1 MTNFFANYFYLCSKK
16 ITKNGNIMKYILGL
30 DLGTN
35 SIGWALVD
43 GDNNKI
49 IKAGS
54 RIIPMDAATQGAFEA
69 GNLQSQA
76 SVRTGFRGTRR
87 LYERAELRRERLL
100 RVLNLLGFLPEHF
113 KSRIDFAEH
122 PGKFK
127 DDSEPL
133 LPYRKNKDG
142 KNEFVFND
150 SFQEMLAD
158 FAVHQPHLVANGK
171 KIPYDWTIYYLRK
184 KALTRPIRREELA
197 WIILNFNTKRG
208 YYQLRGEE
216 DETATPKNEEYKVL
230 EVSKVVQTDE
240 DKKRRGIFWYE
251 VTYENGATQRK
262 SGPVAPR
269 KVGDKVELIVTTTTD
284 KKGNE
289 VLKLRDPKADDWTL
303 MKKRSEN
310 AILQSGK
317 QVGEF
322 IYDAILAQPDTKI
335 RGKLVRVIER
345 ELYKKELVA
354 ILNKQKEFLPELS
367 NRNLYNKCIKEL
379 YHNNETHIDS
389 IKEDDFTDFFVND
402 IIFYQRPLKSKKSE
416 ISDCPYEHYQY
427 VDKVTGE
434 VVSKPI
440 KCIPKSHPLYQEFR
454 LWQFVQNLRIC
465 QREKVVNGKLKI
477 DVDVTSEFLKT
488 EEDIVALFD
497 WLNERDVVSQEQL
510 LKYKS
515 FGIGKEIS
523 RYRWNYVEDK
533 SYSGNET
540 RYSINK
546 CLAKVEGAPTINSQ
560 QEVALWHILYSV
572 DDVIELKKALASFAK
587 ANGIDETSFVES
599 FSKMKPFTSDYGA
612 YSEKAIKK
620 LLALMRAGRYWN
632 ADAIDVRTR
641 ERINSIIDGVADE
654 SIATR
659 VREKAIRLHNIND
672 FRYLPLWLACYVVY
686 DRHSEAGDVERWE
699 RPEDIDD
706 YLRNTFK
713 QHSLRNP
720 IVEQVLS
727 EMLRV
732 VRDIWNTYGK
742 ITEVHVEMG
751 RDMKAN
757 ANERKRRSES
767 IGRNERTNQRIRLL
781 LQEFVNPEYGIENV
795 RPHSPSQ
802 QEILKI
808 YEETALNDGED
819 VPDDIQLIVDNLGNP
834 TKSVSKSDMQRYR
847 LWLEQKYVSPYTG
860 RPIPLS
866 KLFTPAY
873 EIEHVIPQSR
883 YFDDSLT
890 NKVICESEVNKLKDR
905 LLGYEFIMKEGGRII
920 DGNLGGQIK
929 IFTKSQ
935 YEEFVK
941 QHYANNRT
949 KMRKLLMEDIP
960 DGFIERQ
967 LNDSRYIARKTIEIL
982 SKMVREEQE
991 AEATSKNVVVT
1002 NGSITDRLKKDWG
1015 LNDVWND
1022 IVAPRFERLNQLTGT
1037 NDYGQWVCQNGKRYF
1052 QINVPIAIAQGF
1064 SKKRIDHRHHAMD
1077 AIVIACATRDHVNY
1091 LNNKSALSSEK
1102 DARYDLQHKLCEKVK
1117 TDAYGNYVWQFK
1129 RPWEGFTQDARTAL
1143 LSIIVSFKQNL
1154 RVITKMTNHYWHYVG
1169 GKKVLERQMG
1179 TDGWAIRK
1187 SLHKA
1192 TVSGAVR
1199 LQQIKK
1205 VRLAEALK
1213 DWHQIKD
1220 KDIRKAIKEV
1230 IALYKRF
1237 DEKNIL
1243 RYFKDRKYLVNGKD
1257 ISRVDVYY
1265 LPDEANLSASRTML
1279 DTSFDK
1285 KKIEKVTDSGIRAI
1299 LLRHLQEYNEDPK
1312 MAFTPDGIAEMNRNI
1327 KRLNNGHDHK
1337 PILKVRV
1344 AEAFGMKFAVGYN
1357 GNKKKKF
1364 VEADKG
1370 TNLFFA
1376 VYADADGNRSFRSIP
1391 FNEAVERLK
1400 GNLPVAPAEDEEGN
1414 KLLFT
1419 LSPNDLVYIPEEGEH
1434 VDKITD
1440 LSRVYKMV
1448 SSSKNQCFYIPQSI
1462 AYPIEDTTELG
1473 NNNKAEKSWS
1483 GVMIKQCCIKLS
1495 VNRLGEITRLH

>member
-1 MTNFFANYFYLCSKK
+1 M
-16 ITKNGNIMKYILGL
+16 KNILGL

-35 SIGWALVD
+35 SIGWALLD
-43 GDNNKI
+43 GEKNKI

-54 RIIPMDAATQGAFEA
+54 RIIPMDAATLGAFEA

-76 SVRTGFRGTRR
+76 SIRTGFRGTRR

-100 RVLNLLGFLPEHF
+100 RVLNVLDFLPNHF
-113 KSRIDFAEH
+113 KDEIDFVEH

-127 DDSEPL
+127 NHSEPL

-142 KNEFVFND
+142 KNEFIFND

-158 FAVHQPHLVANGK
+158 FAIHQPDLVSNGK

-184 KALTRPIRREELA
+184 KALSKPIKREELA

-216 DETATPKNEEYKVL
+216 DEIATPKNEEYKVL
-230 EVSKVVQTDE
+230 KVSKVEQTDE

-251 VTYENGATQRK
+251 ITYENGATQRK

-269 KVGDKVELIVTTTTD
+269 KVGDKVELIVTTTLD

-310 AILQSGK
+310 AILSSGK

-322 IYDAILAQPDTKI
+322 IYDAILAQPNVKV

-354 ILNKQKEFLPELS
+354 ILNKQKEYLPELS
-367 NRNLYNKCIKEL
+367 NREIYKKCIREL
-379 YHNNETHIDS
+379 YQNNDAHIDS
-389 IKEDDFTDFFVND
+389 IKGKDFTDFFVDD

-427 VDKVTGE
+427 VDRKTGE

-440 KCIPKSHPLYQEFR
+440 KCISKSHPLFQEFR
-454 LWQFVQNLRIC
+454 LWQFIQNLRIY
-465 QREKVVNGKLKI
+465 QREKMIGGKLKV
-477 DVDVTSEFLKT
+477 DVDVTQEFLKT
-488 EEDIVALFD
+488 EADYVALFD
-497 WLNERDVVSQEQL
+497 WLNERDNISQEQF
-510 LKYKS
+510 LKYKP
-515 FGIGKEIS
+515 FGIGKDIS
-523 RYRWNYVEDK
+523 LYRWNYVEDK
-533 SYSGNET
+533 PYPCNET
-540 RYSINK
+540 RYAINK
-546 CLAKVEGAPTINSQ
+546 CLSKVQDTPILLAN
-560 QEVALWHILYSV
+560 QEIALWHILYSV
-572 DDVIELKKALASFAK
+572 DDVIELRKALASFAVS
-587 ANGIDETSFVES
+587 NGIDETSFVES
-599 FSKMKPFTSDYGA
+599 FIKMKPFPSDYGA

-620 LLALMRAGRYWN
+620 LLALMRAGKYWN
-632 ADAIDVRTR
+632 ADAIDGKTQK
-641 ERINSIIDGVADE
+641 RIANIIDGVADD

-659 VREKAIRLHNIND
+659 VREKAIRLHDVND
-672 FRYLPLWLACYVVY
+672 FKFLPFWLACYVVY
-686 DRHSEAGDVERWE
+686 DRHSESGDMQRWE

-720 IVEQVLS
+720 VVEQVLS

-732 VRDIWNTYGK
+732 VRDIWKTYGK
-742 ITEVHVEMG
+742 IAEVHVEMG

-757 ANERKRRSES
+757 ANERKKRSES
-767 IGRNERTNQRIRLL
+767 ISRNERTNQRIRLL
-781 LQEFVNPEYGIENV
+781 LQEFVNPEYGIEDV
-795 RPHSPSQ
+795 RPQSPSQ
-802 QEILKI
+802 QEILKL
-808 YEETALNDGED
+808 YEETALNDGEG

-847 LWLEQKYVSPYTG
+847 LWLEQKYKSPYTG
-860 RPIPLS
+860 QPIPLS

-883 YFDDSLT
+883 YFDDALS

-905 LLGYEFIMKEGGRII
+905 MLGYEFIVKEGGRII
-920 DGNLGGQIK
+920 DGNLGGHIK

-982 SKMVREEQE
+982 SKMVREEAETE
-991 AEATSKNVVVT
+991 AISKNVITT
-1002 NGSITDRLKKDWG
+1002 NGNITDRLKKDWG

-1022 IVAPRFERLNQLTGT
+1022 IVAPRFERLNQITGT
-1037 NDYGQWVCQNGKRYF
+1037 GDYGQWVNQNGKHYF
-1052 QINVPIAIAQGF
+1052 QINVPSSISQGF

-1102 DARYDLQHKLCEKVK
+1102 DTRYDLQHKLCEKVK

-1129 RPWEGFTQDARTAL
+1129 KPWNTFTQDARTEL
-1143 LSIIVSFKQNL
+1143 MSIIVSFKQNL
-1154 RVITKMTNHYWHYVG
+1154 RVITKMTNHYYHYVD
-1169 GKKVLERQMG
+1169 GKKVLEKQKAI
-1179 TDGWAIRK
+1179 DGWAIRK

-1199 LQQIKK
+1199 LQRIKK
-1205 VRLAEALK
+1205 VRLAHALSN
-1213 DWHQIKD
+1213 WHQIKD
-1220 KDIRKAIKEV
+1220 KEVRKAIKEV
-1230 IALYKRF
+1230 IAMYKRF
-1237 DEKNIL
+1237 DEKTIL
-1243 RYFKDRKYLVNGKD
+1243 RYFKDRKNLVNGKD
-1257 ISRVDVYY
+1257 ISSVEVYY
-1265 LPDEANLSASRTML
+1265 LPEEADLSATRVSL
-1279 DTSFDK
+1279 DSSFDK

-1299 LLRHLQEYNEDPK
+1299 LLRHLQEYQDEPK
-1312 MAFTPDGIAEMNRNI
+1312 IAFTPDGISEMNRNI

-1344 AEAFGMKFAVGYN
+1344 AESFGMKFAVGYT
-1357 GNKKKKF
+1357 GNKTKKF

-1376 VYADADGNRSFRSIP
+1376 VYADAEGNRSFRSIP
-1391 FNEAVERLK
+1391 FNEAVERMK
-1400 GNLPVAPAEDEEGN
+1400 NNLPVASSEDENGN

-1419 LSPNDLVYIPEEGEH
+1419 LSPNDLVYVPEEGEH
-1434 VDKITD
+1434 VDKISD

-1448 SSSKNQCFYIPQSI
+1448 SSSGSRSFYIPQSI

-1473 NNNKAEKSWS
+1473 ANNKAEKTWT
-1483 GVMIKQCCIKLS
+1483 GTMIKQCCVRLS
-1495 VNRLGEITRLH
+1495 INRLGEITKIS

>member
-1 MTNFFANYFYLCSKK
+1 M
-16 ITKNGNIMKYILGL
+16 KNILGL

-35 SIGWALVD
+35 SIRWALID
-43 GDNNKI
+43 GENHKI

-87 LYERAELRRERLL
+87 LYERAALRRERLL
-100 RVLNLLGFLPEHF
+100 RVLNVLGFLPEHF
-113 KSRIDFAEH
+113 GDEIDFTEH

-127 DDSEPL
+127 NHGEPL
-133 LPYRKNKDG
+133 LPYRRNREG
-142 KNEFVFND
+142 KNEFIFND

-158 FAVHQPHLVANGK
+158 FARNQPDLVADGRK
-171 KIPYDWTIYYLRK
+171 VPYDWTIYYLRK
-184 KALTRPIRREELA
+184 KALSKPIKREELA

-216 DETATPKNEEYKVL
+216 EETAAPKNEEYKVL
-230 EVSKVVQTDE
+230 EVSRVEQTDE

-251 VTYENGATQRK
+251 ITYENGATQRK

-269 KVGDKVELIVTTTTD
+269 KVGDKVELIVTTTID
-284 KKGNE
+284 RKGNE
-289 VLKLRDPKADDWTL
+289 VLKLRAPKADDWTL

-322 IYDAILAQPDTKI
+322 IYDAILEQPDVKI

-345 ELYKKELVA
+345 EFYKNELKA
-354 ILNKQKEFLPELS
+354 ILDKQKEFLPELS
-367 NRNLYNKCIKEL
+367 NRELYNKCIREL
-379 YHNNETHIDS
+379 YQNNEAHIAS
-389 IKEDDFTDFFVND
+389 IKDKDFTDFFVND

-427 VDKVTGE
+427 VDKETGE
-434 VVSKPI
+434 VVNKPI

-454 LWQFVQNLRIC
+454 LWQFVQNLRIY
-465 QREKVVNGKLKI
+465 QKEKIIGGKLKM
-477 DVDVTSEFLKT
+477 DVDVTNDFLKS

-497 WLNERDVVSQEQL
+497 WLNERDSISQEQF
-510 LKYKS
+510 LKYKP
-515 FGIGKEIS
+515 FCLGKNVS
-523 RYRWNYVEDK
+523 NYRWNYVEDK
-533 SYSGNET
+533 SYPCNET
-540 RYSINK
+540 HYAISK
-546 CLAKVEGAPTINSQ
+546 CLAKIDGAPVLSTQ
-560 QEVALWHILYSV
+560 QKLALWHILYSV
-572 DDVIELKKALASFAK
+572 DDVIELRKALASFAT
-587 ANGIDETSFVES
+587 ANGFEESSFVES
-599 FSKMKPFTSDYGA
+599 FIKMKPFSSDYGA

-620 LLALMRAGRYWN
+620 LLALMRTGKYWSP
-632 ADAIDVRTR
+632 DAIDQRTR
-641 ERINSIIDGVADE
+641 NRIANIIDGVSDE

-659 VREKAIRLHNIND
+659 VREKAIRLHDVND

-686 DRHSEAGDVERWE
+686 DRHSESDDMQRWE

-720 IVEQVLS
+720 VVEQVLG
-727 EMLRV
+727 ETLRV
-732 VRDIWNTYGK
+732 VRDVWKTYGT
-742 ITEVHVEMG
+742 IAEVHVEMG

-767 IGRNERTNQRIRLL
+767 ISRNERTNQRIRLL
-781 LQEFVNPEYGIENV
+781 LQEFVNPEYGIEDV

-808 YEETALNDGED
+808 YEENALNNGED
-819 VPDDIQLIVDNLGNP
+819 VPDDIRLIADNLGNP
-834 TKSVSKSDMQRYR
+834 TKSVSKSDMLRYR
-847 LWLEQKYVSPYTG
+847 LWLEQKYLSPYTG

-883 YFDDSLT
+883 YFDDSLS

-905 LLGYEFIMKEGGRII
+905 MLGYEFITKEGGRII
-920 DGNLGGQIK
+920 DGNLGEHIK
-929 IFTKSQ
+929 IFTKDQ
-935 YEEFVK
+935 YEAFVK

-982 SKMVREEQE
+982 SKMVREENE
-991 AEATSKNVVVT
+991 TEATSKNVIVT

-1037 NDYGQWVCQNGKRYF
+1037 NDYGQWVNQGGKRYF

-1091 LNNKSALSSEK
+1091 LNNKSAISSEK
-1102 DARYDLQHKLCEKVK
+1102 DMRYDLQHKLCEKVK
-1117 TDAYGNYVWQFK
+1117 TDAYGNYIWQFK
-1129 RPWEGFTQDARTAL
+1129 KPWPTFTQDARTEL
-1143 LSIIVSFKQNL
+1143 TSIIVSFKQNL
-1154 RVITKMTNHYWHYVG
+1154 RVITKMTNYYCHYVD
-1169 GKKVLERQMG
+1169 GKKVVERQKG
-1179 TDGWAIRK
+1179 SDGWAIRK

-1192 TVSGAVR
+1192 TVSGVVR
-1199 LQQIKK
+1199 LQQTKK

-1213 DWHQIKD
+1213 NWHQIKD

-1230 IALYKRF
+1230 IAMYKRF
-1237 DEKNIL
+1237 DEKAIL
-1243 RYFKDRKYLVNGKD
+1243 RYFKDRKYLVGGKD
-1257 ISRVDVYY
+1257 ISRVEIYY
-1265 LPDEANLSASRTML
+1265 LPAEADLSATRVSL

-1285 KKIEKVTDSGIRAI
+1285 KKIEKITDSGIRAI
-1299 LLRHLQEYNEDPK
+1299 LSRHLQEYKDDPK
-1312 MAFTPDGIAEMNRNI
+1312 IAFTPDGIAEMNHNI

-1337 PILKVRV
+1337 PIQKVRV
-1344 AEAFGMKFAVGYN
+1344 AEAFGMKFAVGYR
-1357 GNKKKKF
+1357 GNKSKKF

-1376 VYADADGNRSFRSIP
+1376 VYADADGNRIFKSIP
-1391 FNEAVERLK
+1391 FNEAVERMK
-1400 GNLPVAPAEDEEGN
+1400 NNLPVAPAEDEVGN

-1448 SSSKNQCFYIPQSI
+1448 SASGNQCFFNPYSI
-1462 AYPIEDTTELG
+1462 AYPIKDTTELG
-1473 NNNKAEKSWS
+1473 SNNKAEKSWF
-1483 GVMIKQCCIKLS
+1483 GTMIKQSCVKLS
-1495 VNRLGEITRLH
+1495 VSRLGFITKVY

>member
-1 MTNFFANYFYLCSKK
+1 M
-16 ITKNGNIMKYILGL
+16 KNILGL

-35 SIGWALVD
+35 SIGWALLD
-43 GDNNKI
+43 GEKNKI

-54 RIIPMDAATQGAFEA
+54 RIIPMDAATLGAFEA

-76 SVRTGFRGTRR
+76 SIRTGFRGTRR

-100 RVLNLLGFLPEHF
+100 RVLNVLDFLPNHF
-113 KSRIDFAEH
+113 KDEIDFVEH

-127 DDSEPL
+127 NHSEPL

-142 KNEFVFND
+142 KNEFIFND

-158 FAVHQPHLVANGK
+158 FAIHQPDLVSNGK

-184 KALTRPIRREELA
+184 KALSKPIKREELA

-216 DETATPKNEEYKVL
+216 DEIATPKNEEYKVL
-230 EVSKVVQTDE
+230 KVSKVEQTDE

-251 VTYENGATQRK
+251 ITYENGATQRK

-269 KVGDKVELIVTTTTD
+269 KVGDKVELIVTTTLD

-310 AILQSGK
+310 AILSSGK

-322 IYDAILAQPDTKI
+322 IYDAILAQPNVKV

-354 ILNKQKEFLPELS
+354 ILNKQKEYLPELS
-367 NRNLYNKCIKEL
+367 NREIYKKCIREL
-379 YHNNETHIDS
+379 YQNNDAHIDS
-389 IKEDDFTDFFVND
+389 IKEKDFTDFFVDD

-427 VDKVTGE
+427 VDRKTGE

-440 KCIPKSHPLYQEFR
+440 KCISKSHPLFQEFR
-454 LWQFVQNLRIC
+454 LWQFIQNLRIY
-465 QREKVVNGKLKI
+465 QREKMIGGKLKV
-477 DVDVTSEFLKT
+477 DVDVTQEFLKT
-488 EEDIVALFD
+488 EADYVALFD
-497 WLNERDVVSQEQL
+497 CLNERDNISQEQF
-510 LKYKS
+510 LKYKP
-515 FGIGKEIS
+515 FGIGKDIS
-523 RYRWNYVEDK
+523 LYRWNYVEDK
-533 SYSGNET
+533 PYPCNET
-540 RYSINK
+540 RYAINK
-546 CLAKVEGAPTINSQ
+546 CLSKVQDTPTLLAN
-560 QEVALWHILYSV
+560 QEIALWHILYSV
-572 DDVIELKKALASFAK
+572 DDVIELRKALASFAVS
-587 ANGIDETSFVES
+587 NGIDETSFVES
-599 FSKMKPFTSDYGA
+599 FIKMKPFPSDYGA

-620 LLALMRAGRYWN
+620 LLALMRAGKYWN
-632 ADAIDVRTR
+632 ADAIDGKTQK
-641 ERINSIIDGVADE
+641 RIANIIDGVADD

-659 VREKAIRLHNIND
+659 VREKAIRLHDVND
-672 FRYLPLWLACYVVY
+672 FKFLPFWLACYVVY
-686 DRHSEAGDVERWE
+686 DRHSESGDMQRWE

-720 IVEQVLS
+720 VVEQVLS

-732 VRDIWNTYGK
+732 VRDIWKTYGK
-742 ITEVHVEMG
+742 IAEVHVEMG

-757 ANERKRRSES
+757 ANERKKRSES
-767 IGRNERTNQRIRLL
+767 ISRNERTNQRIRLL
-781 LQEFVNPEYGIENV
+781 LQEFVNPEYGIEDV

-802 QEILKI
+802 QEILKL
-808 YEETALNDGED
+808 YEETALNDGEG

-847 LWLEQKYVSPYTG
+847 LWLEQKYKSPYTG
-860 RPIPLS
+860 QPIPLS

-883 YFDDSLT
+883 YFDDALS

-905 LLGYEFIMKEGGRII
+905 MLGYEFIVKEGGRII
-920 DGNLGGQIK
+920 DGNLGGHIK

-982 SKMVREEQE
+982 SKMVREEAETE
-991 AEATSKNVVVT
+991 AISKNVITT
-1002 NGSITDRLKKDWG
+1002 NGNITDRLKKDWG

-1022 IVAPRFERLNQLTGT
+1022 IVAPRFERLNQITGT
-1037 NDYGQWVCQNGKRYF
+1037 GDYGQWVNQNGKHYF
-1052 QINVPIAIAQGF
+1052 QINVPSSISQGF

-1102 DARYDLQHKLCEKVK
+1102 DTRYDLQHKLCEKVK
-1117 TDAYGNYVWQFK
+1117 IDAYGNYVWQFK
-1129 RPWEGFTQDARTAL
+1129 KPWDTFTQDARTEL
-1143 LSIIVSFKQNL
+1143 MSIIVSFKQNL
-1154 RVITKMTNHYWHYVG
+1154 RVITKMTNHYYHYVD
-1169 GKKVLERQMG
+1169 GKKVLEKQKAI
-1179 TDGWAIRK
+1179 DGWAIRK

-1199 LQQIKK
+1199 LQRIKK
-1205 VRLAEALK
+1205 VRLANALSN
-1213 DWHQIKD
+1213 WHQIKD
-1220 KDIRKAIKEV
+1220 KEVRKAIKEV
-1230 IALYKRF
+1230 IAMYKRF
-1237 DEKNIL
+1237 DEKTIL
-1243 RYFKDRKYLVNGKD
+1243 RYFKDRKNLVNGKD
-1257 ISRVDVYY
+1257 ISSVEVYY
-1265 LPDEANLSASRTML
+1265 LPAEADLSATRVSL
-1279 DTSFDK
+1279 DSSFDK

-1299 LLRHLQEYNEDPK
+1299 LLRHLQEYQDDPK
-1312 MAFTPDGIAEMNRNI
+1312 IAFTPDGIAEMNRNI

-1344 AEAFGMKFAVGYN
+1344 AESFGMKFAVGYT
-1357 GNKKKKF
+1357 GNKTKKF

-1376 VYADADGNRSFRSIP
+1376 VYADAEGNRSFRSIP
-1391 FNEAVERLK
+1391 FNEAVERMK
-1400 GNLPVAPAEDEEGN
+1400 NNLPVASSEDENGN

-1419 LSPNDLVYIPEEGEH
+1419 LSPNDLVYVPEEGEH
-1434 VDKITD
+1434 VDKISD

-1448 SSSKNQCFYIPQSI
+1448 SSSGNRSFYIPQSI

-1473 NNNKAEKSWS
+1473 ANNKAEKTWT
-1483 GVMIKQCCIKLS
+1483 GTMIKQCCVRLS
-1495 VNRLGEITRLH
+1495 INRLGEITKIY